1 MVWQKV
7 NNRRKQ
13 MGKGNYVQENLESHH
28 LHMKACKAMRNKQK
42 FVCWSCGSEKHAND
56 GVTSKPAGFGTGL
69 TKFVCF
75 GCKEAARVK
84 KLTKEKVNEA
94 TDTTQEN

>member
-1 MVWQKV
+1 
-7 NNRRKQ
+7 

-28 LHMKACKAMRNKQK
+28 LHMKACKAMRSQQK
-42 FVCWSCGSEKHAND
+42 FVCWSCGSEKHAYD
-56 GVTSKPAGFGTGL
+56 GVISKPAGFGARL

-75 GCKEAARVK
+75 GCKETARVK
-84 KLTKEKVNEA
+84 KLTKEKANET